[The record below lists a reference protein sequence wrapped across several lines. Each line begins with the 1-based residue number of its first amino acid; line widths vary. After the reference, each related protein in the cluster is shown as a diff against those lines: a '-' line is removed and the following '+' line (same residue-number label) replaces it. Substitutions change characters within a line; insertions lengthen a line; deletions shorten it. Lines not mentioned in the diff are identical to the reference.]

1 MNEAMRDVA
10 QAMAN
15 KIKIARL
22 YIGKYENKRQCPFH
36 SEWKGMELALKA
48 MGISFDYE
56 FDDDTYEIVAVTV
69 MDQRVEL

>member
-48 MGISFDYE
+48 MGIPFDYE

>member
-1 MNEAMRDVA
+1 MNEAMKNMA
-10 QAMAN
+10 KAMAN

-48 MGISFDYE
+48 MGIPFDYE
-56 FDDDTYEIVAVTV
+56 FDDDTYEITAVIVAG
-69 MDQRVEL
+69 QRAEL

>member
-48 MGISFDYE
+48 MGIPFDYE
-56 FDDDTYEIVAVTV
+56 FDDETYEITAVTV

>member
-1 MNEAMRDVA
+1 MSEAMRDMA

-22 YIGKYENKRQCPFH
+22 YTGKYENKRQCPFH

-48 MGISFDYE
+48 MGIPFDYE
-56 FDDDTYEIVAVTV
+56 FDDDTYEITAVIVAG
-69 MDQRVEL
+69 QRAEL